1 MQPASLEVRDQ
12 EQPVSLEVRDQ
23 VQPVSLEVGTRF
35 GGVGPGAAS

>member
-1 MQPASLEVRDQ
+1 VQPASLEVRDQ